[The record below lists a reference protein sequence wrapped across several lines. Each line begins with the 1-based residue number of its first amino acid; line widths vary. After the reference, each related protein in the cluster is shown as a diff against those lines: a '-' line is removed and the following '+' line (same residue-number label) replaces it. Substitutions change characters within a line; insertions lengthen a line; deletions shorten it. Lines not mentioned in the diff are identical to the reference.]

1 MEVADLFGMS
11 LVFLAV
17 PKEGCY
23 RRFKPCRNDLLFKK
37 SQKCFF
43 CYHLQCSFKIFITLF
58 NFLHVKANPKE
69 SGEEMLFPY
78 FFPKNADATIFVEI
92 QG

>member
-1 MEVADLFGMS
+1 MEQTGMLVGNFEFYQRKAVIDALSPVATI
-11 LVFLAV
+11 
-17 PKEGCY
+17 
-23 RRFKPCRNDLLFKK
+23 LLFKTP
-37 SQKCFF
+37 QKYFF

-69 SGEEMLFPY
+69 IGEEMLFPY
-78 FFPKNADATIFVEI
+78 FFPKNADASIFVEI